1 MVAQAA
7 DLPHLRRLAPRG
19 RGDAQD
25 GLEAVPDL
33 RDPQLRDGNSL
44 PQVRILDARS
54 APTERWSGRR
64 WRSGAKSPGPRADV
78 PARTDQRARADR
90 PEARH
95 QEADRRQRR
104 REFGRPE
111 RRREFVVR
119 RSLSR
124 PSPTPFRF
132 LPSRPKPS
140 TIAWRQYGGW
150 RNGDDLTASRGAS
163 RSFLIPSCGASA
175 AD

>member
-7 DLPHLRRLAPRG
+7 DLPPLRRLAPRG

-25 GLEAVPDL
+25 GLEAVPDV
-33 RDPQLRDGNSL
+33 RHAQLRDGHGL

-54 APTERWSGRR
+54 TPTERWSSRR
-64 WRSGAKSPGPRADV
+64 WRSGAKSPGPRADA

-95 QEADRRQRR
+95 QEADRRQGR

-111 RRREFVVR
+111 RRERIVR

-132 LPSRPKPS
+132 LSPRPNLPPPARRPFRLMA
-140 TIAWRQYGGW
+140 T
-150 RNGDDLTASRGAS
+150 T
-163 RSFLIPSCGASA
+163 PMT
-175 AD
+175 